1 MFRVWL
7 TRQLKTKGDAMDYGT
22 VELLVGTVLAL
33 LPVAALVVAGLW
45 CLKSPER
52 RMPWLGIL
60 GILTSLFYP
69 WGAAILASTLFPPP
83 YDAYFASGR
92 GLDLRGIFMAFGA
105 MAGGAAGIVTS
116 IGFCTVNLI
125 RQWYRSRRAVSARSA
140 APQ

>member
-1 MFRVWL
+1 MWL
-7 TRQLKTKGDAMDYGT
+7 TRQLETKGDAMDYNT
-22 VELLVGTVLAL
+22 VELVVGTVLAL

-52 RMPWLGIL
+52 RMPWLFIVGPL
-60 GILTSLFYP
+60 ASLFYP

-83 YDAYFASGR
+83 YSAYFAGGR

-116 IGFCTVNLI
+116 IVFCILNLI
-125 RQWYRSRRAVSARSA
+125 REWMRSRAEANARSMELR
-140 APQ
+140 